1 MTKTLEDMTRKEL
14 LEMYKARG
22 GKLEDFDK
30 RYVNRSDLLRA
41 LQELDAALESNASF
55 EGSFEFV
62 EEEAEEIEEVEEV
75 VDSEAPARS
84 DQWYLARGL
93 QVPRK

>member
-41 LQELDAALESNASF
+41 LQELDAALESSASF

-62 EEEAEEIEEVEEV
+62 EEEAEEVEVEAG
-75 VDSEAPARS
+75 DSEAPARS